1 MTAYISIS
9 YSNRKNLQAEVDAI
23 MEILQRYSITGF
35 VFADAYSF
43 NASQEKEMMAQ
54 AFTDIDRCV
63 LLIAETSEKG
73 IGIGV
78 ETGYAKAKGKPV
90 IYLRNIAAAHSTT
103 VSGAS
108 DFQIIYYEVADLQ
121 FQLDNVLKKIN
132 IPEH

>member
-23 MEILQRYSITGF
+23 MEILQQYSITGF